1 MTGRGRHRLR
11 APPGRTGLR
20 EHSGAGIS
28 KRSGPEPE
36 DAGQKRADSRYIR
49 CTRYVHREGSWK
61 RRAVCCGTRSQ
72 CGWYRGK
79 CLNLIPSRNA
89 VTVFRG
95 VFYLWTRQPAY
106 VHGKENQPEPKSSL
120 RGHLKYRCQVLIT
133 RRECHGICKRS

>member
-49 CTRYVHREGSWK
+49 CTRYVRREGSWK
-61 RRAVCCGTRSQ
+61 SREVCCGTRSQ

-95 VFYLWTRQPAY
+95 VFYLWTRQPAH
-106 VHGKENQPEPKSSL
+106 VHEKNNRNRNPT
-120 RGHLKYRCQVLIT
+120 GHQKYRCQVLIANAHSEE
-133 RRECHGICKRS
+133 RESWNL